1 MIVHDKS
8 LLYGR
13 YVVCAKENIDVLSND
28 VKILPAIRN
37 GQCTRCQSKILKA
50 WQLPN
55 NVSYCWGCSKMG
67 RITSNDYLITLADPN
82 DFKHSERPC
91 IWEGKLTAFQEAVS
105 NQQLIALRKNISHLT
120 YAVTGAGKTE
130 MLFPMITKAIQD
142 NMRIAVVAPRIDV
155 VIELKKRIQ
164 NAFIIPFVTLY
175 GGSKD
180 EYYYTQLVIATTHQL
195 MTFKEAFDVIVI
207 DEVDAFPYVENT
219 MLSYATEQALKKTGI
234 KFYLTATLNQ
244 QLKKLVK
251 QGMIGFSTLPRR
263 FHGYEL
269 PNLTI
274 KIVQNWRRKLPLK
287 VIKHI
292 MYLKQMKINF
302 LLFVPEVDDVKRVVA
317 QLTGTDINILGTYA
331 TDEKRLEKVQAMRAK
346 QIDGLI
352 TTTILERGVT
362 FKGIDVLILGGD
374 ENIFTAT
381 ALIQIAGRCGRSLER
396 PTGNVTVYAR
406 EKTKQ
411 LMTAIAEINYL
422 NILGKKY
429 DM

>member
-1 MIVHDKS
+1 
-8 LLYGR
+8 
-13 YVVCAKENIDVLSND
+13 
-28 VKILPAIRN
+28 
-37 GQCTRCQSKILKA
+37 
-50 WQLPN
+50 
-55 NVSYCWGCSKMG
+55 
-67 RITSNDYLITLADPN
+67 
-82 DFKHSERPC
+82 
-91 IWEGKLTAFQEAVS
+91 
-105 NQQLIALRKNISHLT
+105 
-120 YAVTGAGKTE
+120 
-130 MLFPMITKAIQD
+130 
-142 NMRIAVVAPRIDV
+142 
-155 VIELKKRIQ
+155 
-164 NAFIIPFVTLY
+164 
-175 GGSKD
+175 
-180 EYYYTQLVIATTHQL
+180 
-195 MTFKEAFDVIVI
+195 
-207 DEVDAFPYVENT
+207 
-219 MLSYATEQALKKTGI
+219 
-234 KFYLTATLNQ
+234 
-244 QLKKLVK
+244 
-251 QGMIGFSTLPRR
+251 
-263 FHGYEL
+263 
-269 PNLTI
+269 
-274 KIVQNWRRKLPLK
+274 
-287 VIKHI
+287 